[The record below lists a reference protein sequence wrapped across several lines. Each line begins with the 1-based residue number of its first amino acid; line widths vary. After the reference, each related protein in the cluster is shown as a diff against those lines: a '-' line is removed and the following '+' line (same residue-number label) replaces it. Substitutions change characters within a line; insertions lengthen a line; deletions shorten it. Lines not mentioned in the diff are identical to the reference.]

1 MRKNKWYWVIGVMT
15 AVALG
20 ITLDMYY
27 HTARKQRG
35 ELLSLIA
42 VIVSIFT
49 LAATIFIALYI
60 YNKGKND
67 AEQNE
72 KTQKHSKET
81 DGCGRSRGN
90 SMAHDRCG

>member
-27 HTARKQRG
+27 HTAR
-35 ELLSLIA
+35 
-42 VIVSIFT
+42 
-49 LAATIFIALYI
+49 
-60 YNKGKND
+60 D
-67 AEQNE
+67 A
-72 KTQKHSKET
+72 KKHSKET
-81 DGCGRSRGN
+81 DGCSRSRGN

>member
-42 VIVSIFT
+42 VIVSI
-49 LAATIFIALYI
+49 LRWQRPYSLLCISTIRVRTMRS
-60 YNKGKND
+60 
-67 AEQNE
+67 
-72 KTQKHSKET
+72 KTKRRKKHSKET

>member
-42 VIVSIFT
+42 VKI
-49 LAATIFIALYI
+49 
-60 YNKGKND
+60 
-67 AEQNE
+67 
-72 KTQKHSKET
+72 
-81 DGCGRSRGN
+81 GR
-90 SMAHDRCG
+90 AHV

>member
-27 HTARKQRG
+27 HTTRKQRG

-42 VIVSIFT
+42 VIVSSFYVGSDHIHCICIST
-49 LAATIFIALYI
+49 
-60 YNKGKND
+60 NKGKTMRSKTKD
-67 AEQNE
+67 AK
-72 KTQKHSKET
+72 KT
-81 DGCGRSRGN
+81 
-90 SMAHDRCG
+90 

>member
-27 HTARKQRG
+27 HTAGKQRG

-72 KTQKHSKET
+72 KTQKT
-81 DGCGRSRGN
+81 
-90 SMAHDRCG
+90 

>member
-60 YNKGKND
+60 YNKGKN
-67 AEQNE
+67 
-72 KTQKHSKET
+72 
-81 DGCGRSRGN
+81 
-90 SMAHDRCG
+90 RCGAKRKDSKKS

>member
-72 KTQKHSKET
+72 KTQKNIAKKLMGAVVVEAI
-81 DGCGRSRGN
+81 RWL
-90 SMAHDRCG
+90 

>member
-49 LAATIFIALYI
+49 LAA
-60 YNKGKND
+60 
-67 AEQNE
+67 
-72 KTQKHSKET
+72 KHSKET
-81 DGCGRSRGN
+81 DGCSRSRGN

>member
-27 HTARKQRG
+27 HTTRKQRG

-42 VIVSIFT
+42 VIVSI
-49 LAATIFIALYI
+49 LRWQRPYSLLCISTIRV
-60 YNKGKND
+60 K
-67 AEQNE
+67 
-72 KTQKHSKET
+72 
-81 DGCGRSRGN
+81 
-90 SMAHDRCG
+90 RCGAKRKDIKT